1 MKKPMNQF
9 VALLSG
15 VFCAASGLGFKLRY
29 EGGTADAP
37 TELWFDYVRPG
48 LMMYIK

>member
-1 MKKPMNQF
+1 MKHLA
-9 VALLSG
+9 VLLSG

-48 LMMYIK
+48 LMVYIK